1 MKKGNG
7 NFGFNF
13 WMVLFL
19 LLTGGI
25 MVYVFWPKIKELL
38 MDLMFLRDFLKEKVS
53 EKKDTFKE
61 LEEI

>member
-38 MDLMFLRDFLKEKVS
+38 MDLMFLRDFLKEKVN
-53 EKKDTFKE
+53 EKKDITKE
-61 LEEI
+61 LDEI